1 VLLPIKISL
10 VIDNKTTL
18 ILTDIT
24 RLNVTNNM
32 TSLPISEKIGYA
44 MGDAAANLV
53 WRGALAYLAVFYT
66 DTFGLTAAA
75 AAMLFLVVR
84 LSDGFTDIIM
94 GMIAD
99 RTHTRWGKFRPWIL
113 WSTPMLSIF
122 MVLIFTTPDFTEH
135 NKLIYAYV
143 TYIGLTLAYTIN
155 NVPYSALMGVMTAD
169 NKERT
174 SLSGFRF
181 AGAFSGG
188 LLVMGFLPDLVA
200 YFGQGNDA
208 IGYQYTMYLF
218 ATLLIFLMTITFA
231 STKERIVLPVDDSS
245 NLKSEL
251 WDLTKN
257 LPFIIL
263 PLLAITL
270 FFYYRDIY
278 SGIFFVLVMFG
289 MYVVIQR
296 LIKNTSTN
304 MSSTRR
310 DMVDLLTNKPWLV
323 LLGIGFITM
332 MFNGIKYG
340 VIAYY
345 FKYHVGDE
353 LMAGSYFIVLLVVSI
368 LGALSTGYLAKKFG
382 KRNLFIYSLLLS
394 GALTAAFYWVPQ
406 GNITAI
412 FILGGSAEFFAA
424 MMPTLF
430 FTMLGDSADYSE
442 WKNGRRATGLIY
454 SAGTFVQKTGS
465 GFAGALVL
473 VVLAG
478 YGYNGMDSTTIN
490 DALPGMQLLM
500 SWIPAAFAFLG
511 AALMIF
517 YPLTSAQN
525 QQIDETLIKRR
536 SLADGVIE
544 NN

>member
-1 VLLPIKISL
+1 M
-10 VIDNKTTL
+10 N
-18 ILTDIT
+18 
-24 RLNVTNNM
+24 
-32 TSLPISEKIGYA
+32 SLPFSEKIGYA

-84 LSDGFTDIIM
+84 LSDGVTDIIM

-99 RTHTRWGKFRPWIL
+99 RTNTRWGKFRPWIL
-113 WSTPMLSIF
+113 WSTPLLAIF
-122 MVLIFTTPDFTEH
+122 MVLCFTTPDLSDE

-143 TYIGLTLAYTIN
+143 TYIGLTLAYTVN
-155 NVPYSALMGVMTAD
+155 NVPYSALMGVMTPD
-169 NKERT
+169 DKERT

-181 AGAFSGG
+181 AGAFAGG

-200 YFGQGNDA
+200 YFGEGNDS
-208 IGYQYTMYLF
+208 IGYQQTMYLF
-218 ATLLIFLMTITFA
+218 ATLLIFLMVITFA
-231 STKERIVLPVDDSS
+231 TTKERITLPVDETS

-263 PLLAITL
+263 PLLAVTL
-270 FFYYRDIY
+270 FFYYRDLY
-278 SGIFFVLVMFG
+278 SGIFFIIVMASMYLV
-289 MYVVIQR
+289 IKR
-296 LIKNTSTN
+296 LIATKTTE
-304 MSSTRR
+304 MSGSQR
-310 DMVDLLTNKPWLV
+310 DMVDLLTNKPWLI

-345 FKYHVGDE
+345 FKYHVGNE
-353 LMAGSYFIVLLVVSI
+353 LMAGQYFIVLLVVSI
-368 LGALSTGYLAKKFG
+368 LGALSTGYLANKFG
-382 KRNLFIYSLLLS
+382 KRNLFIYSLLFS
-394 GALTAAFYWVPQ
+394 GSLTAAFYWVPQ

-424 MMPTLF
+424 IMPTLF

-454 SAGTFVQKTGS
+454 SAGTFVQKTGG

-473 VVLAG
+473 VVLG
-478 YGYNGMDSTTIN
+478 SYGYNGMDSSTIAG
-490 DALPGMQLLM
+490 ALPGMQLLM
-500 SWIPAAFAFLG
+500 SWIPAAFAFL
-511 AALMIF
+511 AALLMII
-517 YPLTSAQN
+517 YPLTAKQN
-525 QQIDETLIKRR
+525 QEITETLIKRR
-536 SLADGVIE
+536 DLPTPLVD